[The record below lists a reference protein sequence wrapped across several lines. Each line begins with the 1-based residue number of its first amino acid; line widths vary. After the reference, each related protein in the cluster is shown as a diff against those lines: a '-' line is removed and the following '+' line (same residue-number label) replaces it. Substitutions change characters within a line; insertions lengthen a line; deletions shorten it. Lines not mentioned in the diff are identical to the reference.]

1 MSPARSPPSLDR
13 PVSPARSPRYGVRG
27 RNGRSLPSLDR
38 PPSLGRSPRYGVRG
52 RTLPSLGRPPSPG
65 RSPRYGV
72 RGRNGLSPPS
82 LGRPVSPGRS
92 PRYGVRGRNGRSL
105 LSLDRPVS
113 PGRSPRSGADDRGD
127 RRSSWPRRGSRSGRA
142 PRNGA
147 SAGVRRISPA
157 RDGFGVTMTTALS
170 LSGPGFATLCSR
182 PGGIST
188 ASRAPTDS
196 TLLPRVT
203 LAQPSSTRISWSEAP
218 NSWRAS
224 SWSGSRQIR
233 SQTRRGRSSR
243 LRWIGRSP
251 RNRLRAPT
259 LRTSTPF

>member
-1 MSPARSPPSLDR
+1 MSPARSPRYGVRGRNGRSLPSLGR

-52 RTLPSLGRPPSPG
+52 RTLPSLGRPPSPA

-72 RGRNGLSPPS
+72 RGRNGLSPP
-82 LGRPVSPGRS
+82 
-92 PRYGVRGRNGRSL
+92 
-105 LSLDRPVS
+105 SLDRPVS

-147 SAGVRRISPA
+147 SAGARRISPA

-243 LRWIGRSP
+243 LRRIGRSP